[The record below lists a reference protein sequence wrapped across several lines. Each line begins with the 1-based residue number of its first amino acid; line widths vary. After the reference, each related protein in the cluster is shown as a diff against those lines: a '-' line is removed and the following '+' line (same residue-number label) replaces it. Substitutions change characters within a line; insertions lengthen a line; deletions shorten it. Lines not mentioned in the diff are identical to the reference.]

1 MKRILVLF
9 PKEWDR
15 LEFERPEFAGRYEFV
30 YAGFDLF
37 RFPQTLQ
44 LGWFDVFRFVNEIV
58 ARFRS
63 ERIDG
68 VFSNNE
74 YFGAL
79 IAAVVAEK
87 LGLPGNDPR
96 VVLTAQHKFYA
107 RQRFAEIAP
116 EASPRFAAFPY
127 SISERDDLPFE
138 LPCFVKPVKATF
150 SVLAR
155 RVDTFEE
162 LRRHLSFWPFEKY
175 VIKRLVKPFNDLLP
189 WYTDFTINAHH
200 MIAEEILPGHQVN
213 MDGYVHDGKVRVLG
227 VIDENL
233 FPGTYAFRSFEYPS
247 RVPSDV
253 QARMGELAQQILT
266 GIGYRHGFFN
276 MEFAWDPQ
284 TSRIRIIEINPRMAS
299 QLACFYEWVDGVDP
313 YSMLFDLAVGES
325 PRHERAAPRFRHAAS
340 FAFRKFDGKPL
351 AVHPTREQI
360 ERAQR
365 EFPEARLMLYL
376 KRGAALAREMK
387 WLGSYRYAVVNMGA
401 GSAEDLQRR
410 FEAFRR
416 RLFRESDFAAGL

>member
-15 LEFERPEFAGRYEFV
+15 LEFSRPEYAGRYEFV

-37 RFPQTLQ
+37 RFPENLRLAT
-44 LGWFDVFRFVNEIV
+44 FDVFRFVGEV
-58 ARFRS
+58 VQRFRGQ
-63 ERIDG
+63 RLDG

-79 IAAVVAEK
+79 VAAVVAEK

-107 RQRFAEIAP
+107 RKAFAEVAP

-127 SISERDDLPFE
+127 ALRNRGEFPFE

-155 RVDTFEE
+155 RVDSFKE
-162 LRRHLSFWPFEKY
+162 LRRHLSFWPFEKF

-189 WYTDFTINAHH
+189 WYTDFTINAHN
-200 MIAEEILPGHQVN
+200 MIAEEILPGQQVN
-213 MDGYVHDGKVRVLG
+213 MDGCVHEGRVQVLG

-247 RVPSDV
+247 RVPPEV
-253 QARMGELAQQILT
+253 QARLGAIAAKVLGGM
-266 GIGYRHGFFN
+266 GYRHGFFN
-276 MEFAWDPQ
+276 MEFAWDPE
-284 TSRIRIIEINPRMAS
+284 TGRTRIIELNPRMAS
-299 QLACFYEWVDGVDP
+299 QLAVFYEWVDGINP
-313 YSMLFDLAVGES
+313 YRMLLELACGETPS
-325 PRHERAAPRFRHAAS
+325 GERSVPRFRHAAS

-351 AVHPTREQI
+351 AADPTPAQLEQVRREY
-360 ERAQR
+360 
-365 EFPEARLMLYL
+365 PEARLMLYL
-376 KRGAALAREMK
+376 KRGLRLANEMK
-387 WLGSYRYAVVNMGA
+387 WLGSYRYAVVNLGA
-401 GSAEDLQRR
+401 ATSDDLQRR
-410 FEAFRR
+410 FQDLRR
-416 RLFRESDFAAGL
+416 SLFSESDFVA